1 MKTDESQQPVAY
13 DNQGRPLYLHP
24 SENSGVQLNNNSINS
39 SQTPHDEIEVV
50 QVTRSTD
57 PIAVSVSPEMA
68 RRHQESK
75 QKYPF
80 LNLTN
85 GEYVISDVQR
95 HSIGIIFIWATTI
108 LVSCLVVFGWWFLL
122 AHPGTETASIAPE
135 SVIPVSMLTVGL
147 VVFTGLIGWVF
158 VSVYKG
164 NKFFLTNE
172 SVIQEIQ
179 VSLFAKKEQ
188 TINLEN
194 IKDASFT
201 QNSLAQ
207 QLFGYGTIHLST
219 EGDEQE
225 YSFTIV
231 RSPRK
236 QIGIINNVI
245 EAVKYGR
252 PIDEALRDI
261 PR

>member
-1 MKTDESQQPVAY
+1 MKSDDSQQPVAY

-24 SENSGVQLNNNSINS
+24 PTLNDTS
-39 SQTPHDEIEVV
+39 SKLNAPETSHDEVEVV

-85 GEYVISDVQR
+85 GEYVISDVER
-95 HSIGIIFIWATTI
+95 HPIGIIFIWFITTLATLT
-108 LVSCLVVFGWWFLL
+108 VVAAWWFLL
-122 AHPGTETASIAPE
+122 AHPGTPTTLIAPE
-135 SVIPVSMLTVGL
+135 SVVPVSMFTGGLIIL
-147 VVFTGLIGWVF
+147 VVAVGWV
-158 VSVYKG
+158 VATVYKG

-179 VSLFAKKEQ
+179 TSLFARQEQ

-194 IKDASFT
+194 IKDASFSQT
-201 QNSLAQ
+201 SLMQ
-207 QLFGYGTIHLST
+207 QLFGYGTIRLST

-225 YSFTIV
+225 YSFTV
-231 RSPRK
+231 VNYPRR
-236 QIGIINNVI
+236 QIGVINNVI

-252 PIDEALRDI
+252 PIDEVVKGI
-261 PR
+261 PN